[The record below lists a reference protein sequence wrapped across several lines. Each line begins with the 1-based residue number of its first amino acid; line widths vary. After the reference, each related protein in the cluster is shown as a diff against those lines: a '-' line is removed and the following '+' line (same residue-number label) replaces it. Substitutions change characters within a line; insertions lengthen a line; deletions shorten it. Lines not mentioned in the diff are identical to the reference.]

1 MEISGSYTLDIKAE
15 IKTVNFDDVNGNGM
29 PDEEEM
35 DSMGLYG
42 ADYMDG
48 KEISS
53 QEWKVFDA
61 GEYER
66 ITGTMSLEELQA
78 AL

>member
-1 MEISGSYTLDIKAE
+1 
-15 IKTVNFDDVNGNGM
+15 M

-35 DSMGLYG
+35 DSLGLYG

-61 GEYER
+61 GEYEM